1 MAVNQADILNSLDA
15 LCAKL
20 NSYDDKKEFFYDF
33 LHAYGLPKST
43 ITLLRKGGTSRSVG
57 LGDDIALNRKIYFK
71 EVEKGADLE
80 STLASLLLED
90 AVTKNK
96 IRFVVV
102 TDFETMLAY
111 DIDADDRLNTEIELL
126 PKQYAFFLP
135 LAGYEKAI
143 MFSEHPADIRASEK
157 MGRLFDQIK
166 QINDLSKPEDIHALN
181 VFLTRL
187 LFCYYAE
194 DTGLFKEGQFT
205 STIKS
210 VTQEDGSDLA
220 AFFTRLFY
228 VLNQAPG
235 SNARD
240 ALPAHYTD
248 FPYVNGSLFA
258 AAEPVPEFNGAARK
272 LLIDCG
278 TLDWSEINPD
288 IFGSMFQAVVD
299 TEQRGNLGQHYT
311 SVTNIM
317 RVIQPLAFDG
327 LYEDLEKARKS
338 ETKLQALLER
348 ISRVHFFD
356 PCCGSFNFGI
366 IAYKELRRFEMAVM
380 DALNDLYDQNQM
392 YFSSITLD
400 QFYGIEIDDFAAEIA
415 VLSLWIAEHQMNNA
429 FKEKFGHAPAS
440 LPLGKAGNILCAN
453 SLRVDWRE
461 FCPKADANGK
471 PYEVYLCGNPPFL
484 GFGSRSESQTEDMQQ
499 CMGGFTTFK
508 RMDYITA
515 FFWKGAQYIQD
526 GGALAFVSTNS
537 ICQGTQVGIIWQP
550 IFDLGVEINFA
561 YQSFPWSNNAKN
573 NAGVHVVIIGLT
585 SKNKGGLIYKEVN
598 GCVQKTTVRNISPY
612 LTSGN
617 SLAVMPYSKPLCK
630 VNPMI
635 LGSMPKDGGYL
646 LMTYDEKERLIEKEP
661 LAEKWVKQYM
671 GSSEFIKNDLRYCL
685 WLVDATP
692 EEIKSMPLVES
703 HIQAVKDFRLASKA
717 VTTREG
723 LSKTPHLFAQIS
735 QPKSGNYI
743 IVPRVSSERR
753 EYVPIGFLGHSI
765 IASDRVFIM
774 PNASF
779 YEFGILTSMIHNTW
793 LAAVGGRMKSDYSY
807 SSTVVH
813 NTFPWPETTQ
823 PQRDR
828 IEALAKEVLLTREDY
843 IGKSLAELYDPD
855 KMPDTLRAAHKALDL
870 AVDKLY
876 RDTPFRDNTERLEHL
891 FGRYEK
897 LIAKEEAK

>member
-1 MAVNQADILNSLDA
+1 MTINQADILNSLDA

-57 LGDDIALNRKIYFK
+57 LGDDVALNRKIYFK
-71 EVEKGADLE
+71 EVEKGANLE

-96 IRFVVV
+96 IRFVLV
-102 TDFETMLAY
+102 TDFENIVAY
-111 DIDADDRLNTEIELL
+111 DIDAKDPLSTTVDLL

-166 QINDLSKPEDIHALN
+166 QINDFSKPEDIHALN

-194 DTGLFKEGQFT
+194 DTGLFGEDQFT
-205 STIKS
+205 KAIKS
-210 VTQEDGSDLA
+210 YTQEDGCDLSS
-220 AFFTRLFY
+220 FLTRLFY
-228 VLNQAPG
+228 VLNRPDS
-235 SNARD
+235 SNTRNV
-240 ALPAHYTD
+240 LPAHYTD

-317 RVIQPLAFDG
+317 RVLQPLAFDG
-327 LYEDLEKARKS
+327 LYEDLEKARRNK
-338 ETKLQALLER
+338 TKLQALLER
-348 ISRVHFFD
+348 IGRVVFFD
-356 PCCGSFNFGI
+356 PAAGSFNFGLV
-366 IAYKELRRFEMAVM
+366 AYKELRRFEMAVM
-380 DALNDLYDQNQM
+380 DALNDLHNQNQM
-392 YFSSITLD
+392 YFSSVSLD

-453 SLRVDWRE
+453 SLHVDWRD
-461 FCPKADANGK
+461 FCPKEDANGK

-484 GFGSRSESQTEDMQQ
+484 GDGSRSNEQLEDMD
-499 CMGGFTTFK
+499 TVLSAFK
-508 RMDYITA
+508 NKRKVDYIAT

-526 GGALAFVSTNS
+526 GGAMAFVSTNS
-537 ICQGTQVGIIWQP
+537 ICQGTQVANLWP
-550 IFDLGVEINFA
+550 YIFDLGVQINFA
-561 YQSFPWSNNAKN
+561 YQSFPWTNNAKN
-573 NAGVHVVIIGLT
+573 QAGVHVVIVGLNSNPT
-585 SKNKGGLIYKEVN
+585 HKTIFKNVDGDI
-598 GCVQKTTVRNISPY
+598 QKTLVKNISPY
-612 LTSGN
+612 LTAGSN
-617 SLAVMPYSKPLCK
+617 LIVSSTRHPLC
-630 VNPMI
+630 NQPFMT
-635 LGSMPKDGGYL
+635 LGNKPTDGGNL
-646 LMTYDEKERLIEKEP
+646 LMTYDEKEQLIAQEP
-661 LAEKWVKQYM
+661 ASEKWIKQYM
-671 GSSEFIKNDLRYCL
+671 GASEFIKGNLRYCL
-685 WLVDATP
+685 WLVDAT
-692 EEIKSMPLVES
+692 EADIESMPLVKGRLANCREM
-703 HIQAVKDFRLASKA
+703 RLASKGQAARDSA
-717 VTTREG
+717 V
-723 LSKTPHLFAQIS
+723 TPHLFWYIS
-735 QPKSGNYI
+735 QPVSGNYI
-743 IVPRVSSERR
+743 IFPRVSSERR
-753 EYVPIGFLGHSI
+753 KYVPIGFLEHTI
-765 IASDRVFIM
+765 IASDRVNII

-779 YEFGILTSMIHNTW
+779 YEFGVLTSIMHNNW
-793 LAAVGGRMKSDYSY
+793 LSAVSMRLGTGYSY
-807 SSTVVH
+807 SNTVTY
-813 NTFPWPETTQ
+813 NTFPWPDTTQ
-823 PQRDR
+823 SQRDH
-828 IEALAKEVLLTREDY
+828 IENLAKEVLLTREDY
-843 IGKSLAELYDPD
+843 VGRSLAELYDPD
-855 KMPDTLRAAHKALDL
+855 KMPETLRAAHKALDL

-891 FGRYEK
+891 FARYEK
-897 LIAKEEAK
+897 LITKEEAK